1 MTVQH
6 RRRASLN
13 KAIGDILAVDAK
25 TPMSSILEQLTAMF
39 PNISSPGFE
48 GIQMQAWIGDQVE
61 AYRKTHEQTSGGHPT
76 AVEEHSTGDPLVN
89 TEGLSGSEANVAVAS
104 NSEPWESKV
113 TDEQMAQGCVLQ
125 CLNRILRAYDREEAS
140 VADLRKYLAPIIEK
154 ATRDGTLESVFGKDN
169 LLGDLHEDEAVVG
182 QVLLF
187 FKDFCC

>member
-1 MTVQH
+1 MTIQH

-104 NSEPWESKV
+104 NSEPGES
-113 TDEQMAQGCVLQ
+113 QS
-125 CLNRILRAYDREEAS
+125 DRHPLS
-140 VADLRKYLAPIIEK
+140 THPPNCYSTCFLP
-154 ATRDGTLESVFGKDN
+154 
-169 LLGDLHEDEAVVG
+169 
-182 QVLLF
+182 
-187 FKDFCC
+187 